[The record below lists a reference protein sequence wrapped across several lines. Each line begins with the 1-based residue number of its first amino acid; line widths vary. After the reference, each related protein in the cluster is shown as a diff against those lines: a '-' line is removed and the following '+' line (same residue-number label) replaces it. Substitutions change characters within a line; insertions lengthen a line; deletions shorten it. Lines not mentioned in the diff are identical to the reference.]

1 MRVLITGGAGFIGQ
15 LVAGQLLNDASYTV
29 ILADVISP
37 PIPVGVKYPENAK
50 SVKADLVTDASSAV
64 DKSLDAV
71 FIFHGIMSSGAE
83 ANFDLGMAV
92 NIDATKNLLE
102 ALRKGCPG
110 VRVIYAS
117 SQAVYGQPLPRV
129 VDDTV
134 IPTPESSYGAQKI
147 ICETLIND
155 YTRREFFDGITLRFP
170 TISVRPGLPTA
181 AASSFL
187 SGMIREPL
195 NGVKCL
201 IPVEDRKFESWI
213 CSPRV
218 LVENLLYAITMS
230 TASIPKHKRQIN
242 VPGICVTVQ
251 DMIDALATVGGPE
264 KLQLLEE
271 KADPKLIP
279 ILKSWPT
286 RFDNSQAIALGFKRD
301 ESFLQA
307 VLDYKNTLVPAKGSS
322 STSPVNGSETQSN
335 GISLQQ
341 TPAVEV

>member
-15 LVAGQLLNDASYTV
+15 LVAGQLLNDASHTV

-37 PIPVGVKYPENAK
+37 PIPAGVKYPENGK
-50 SVKADLVTDASSAV
+50 PMKVDLVANASSVV
-64 DKSLDAV
+64 DRGLDAV

-102 ALRKGCPG
+102 ALRKICPG

-117 SQAVYGQPLPRV
+117 SQAVYGQPLPQV

-147 ICETLIND
+147 ICETLVND
-155 YTRREFFDGITLRFP
+155 YTRRGFLDGMSLRFP

-195 NGVKCL
+195 NNVKCV
-201 IPVEDRKFESWI
+201 IPVQDRKFESWV
-213 CSPRV
+213 CSPKV

-251 DMIDALATVGGPE
+251 DMMDALEAVGGAE
-264 KLQLLEE
+264 KLELLEE
-271 KADPKLIP
+271 KADPTLIP
-279 ILKSWPT
+279 ILDSWPT

-307 VLDYKNTLVPAKGSS
+307 VVDYKNSLAPAKSSEGVPAIESARPQNYGFSMH
-322 STSPVNGSETQSN
+322 
-335 GISLQQ
+335 Q
-341 TPAVEV
+341 TPLVKA